1 MYRVTKNYGHNRGF
15 SCAFRQWSADSH
27 CKNLHGYSL
36 GFKIVLESPAL
47 DFNNWVYDFGNF
59 EFLDKWLSE
68 NFDHTLLIAKDD
80 PEFELLMSLNNI
92 TAKVKVLDKISCEY
106 FAEMTFKFIQQS
118 LAKLD
123 VEVVSVEVS
132 EHESNSAGFYSS

>member
-15 SCAFRQWSADSH
+15 SCAFRQWSANSH

-36 GFKIVLESPAL
+36 GFKIVLESPTL
-47 DFNNWVYDFGNF
+47 DINNWVYDFGNF

-80 PEFELLMSLNNI
+80 PELELLKSLHQVA
-92 TAKVKVLDKISCEY
+92 AKVIVLDKISCEY
-106 FAEMTFKFIQQS
+106 FAEITFKFIQQY
-118 LAKLD
+118 LAELD

-132 EHESNSAGFYSS
+132 EHESNSASFYRS

>member
-1 MYRVTKNYGHNRGF
+1 MYRVTKNYGHSRGF

-47 DFNNWVYDFGNF
+47 DINNWVYDFGNF

-80 PEFELLMSLNNI
+80 PEFELLMSLNNK
-92 TAKVKVLDKISCEY
+92 TAKVIVLDKISCEY

-132 EHESNSAGFYSS
+132 EHDSNSAGFYSS

>member
-47 DFNNWVYDFGNF
+47 DINNWVYDFGNF

-123 VEVVSVEVS
+123 VEVGAVEVS
-132 EHESNSAGFYSS
+132 EHDSNSAGFYSS

>member
-15 SCAFRQWSADSH
+15 SCAFRQWSANSH

-36 GFKIVLESPAL
+36 GFKIVLESPTL
-47 DFNNWVYDFGNF
+47 DINNWVYDFGNF

-80 PEFELLMSLNNI
+80 PELELLKSLHKVA
-92 TAKVKVLDKISCEY
+92 AKVIVLDKISCEY
-106 FAEMTFKFIQQS
+106 FAEITFKFIQQY
-118 LAKLD
+118 LAELD

-132 EHESNSAGFYSS
+132 EHESNSASFYRS

>member
-47 DFNNWVYDFGNF
+47 DINNWVYDFGNF

-92 TAKVKVLDKISCEY
+92 TAKVVVLDKISCEY

>member
-1 MYRVTKNYGHNRGF
+1 MYRVTKNYGHSRGF

-36 GFKIVLESPAL
+36 GFKIVVESPTL
-47 DFNNWVYDFGNF
+47 DINNWVYDFGNF

-80 PEFELLMSLNNI
+80 PELQLLKSLNKVA
-92 TAKVKVLDKISCEY
+92 AKVIVLDKISCEY
-106 FAEMTFKFIQQS
+106 FAEITFKFIQQS
-118 LAKLD
+118 LAELD

-132 EHESNSAGFYSS
+132 EHESNSAGFYRS

>member
-47 DFNNWVYDFGNF
+47 DINNWVYDFGNF

-92 TAKVKVLDKISCEY
+92 TAKVIVLDKISCEY

>member
-36 GFKIVLESPAL
+36 AFKVVLESPTL
-47 DFNNWVYDFGNF
+47 NINNWVYDFGNF
-59 EFLDKWLSE
+59 EFLDKWLTE

-80 PEFELLMSLNNI
+80 PEFELLMNLNKK
-92 TAKVKVLDKISCEY
+92 TAKVIVLDKISCEY

-123 VEVVSVEVS
+123 VKVVSVEVS
-132 EHESNSAGFYSS
+132 EHESNSAGFYNR

>member
-47 DFNNWVYDFGNF
+47 NINNWVYDFGNF

-80 PEFELLMSLNNI
+80 PEFELLMSLNNV
-92 TAKVKVLDKISCEY
+92 TAKVIVLDKISCEY

>member
-1 MYRVTKNYGHNRGF
+1 MYRVTKNYGHSRGF

-47 DFNNWVYDFGNF
+47 DINNWVYDFGNF

-92 TAKVKVLDKISCEY
+92 TAKVIVLDKISCEY

>member
-36 GFKIVLESPAL
+36 GFKIVLESPGL
-47 DFNNWVYDFGNF
+47 DINNWVYDFGNF

-80 PEFELLMSLNNI
+80 PEFELLMSLNNV
-92 TAKVKVLDKISCEY
+92 TAKVIVLDKISCEY

>member
-36 GFKIVLESPAL
+36 GFKIVLESPCL
-47 DFNNWVYDFGNF
+47 DINNWVYDFGNF

-80 PEFELLMSLNNI
+80 PEFELLMSLNNV
-92 TAKVKVLDKISCEY
+92 TAKVIVLDKISCEY

>member
-36 GFKIVLESPAL
+36 GFKIVLESHTL
-47 DFNNWVYDFGNF
+47 DINNWVYDFGNF

-92 TAKVKVLDKISCEY
+92 TAKVIVLDKISCEY

-132 EHESNSAGFYSS
+132 EHESNSAGFYSN

>member
-15 SCAFRQWSADSH
+15 SCAFRHWSADSH

-36 GFKIVLESPAL
+36 GFKIVLESPGL
-47 DFNNWVYDFGNF
+47 DINNWVYDFGNF

-92 TAKVKVLDKISCEY
+92 TAKVIVLDKISCEY

>member
-1 MYRVTKNYGHNRGF
+1 MYRVTKNYGHSRGF

-47 DFNNWVYDFGNF
+47 NINNWVYDFGNF

-92 TAKVKVLDKISCEY
+92 TAKVIVLDKISCEY

>member
-36 GFKIVLESPAL
+36 GFKIVLESHAL
-47 DFNNWVYDFGNF
+47 DINNWVYDFGNF

-92 TAKVKVLDKISCEY
+92 TAKVIVLDKISCEY